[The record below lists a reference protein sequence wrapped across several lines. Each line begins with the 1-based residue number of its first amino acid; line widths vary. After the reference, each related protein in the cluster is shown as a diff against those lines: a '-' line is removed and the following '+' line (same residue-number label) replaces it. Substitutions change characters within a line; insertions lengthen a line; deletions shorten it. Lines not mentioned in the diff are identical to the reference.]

1 MPPGQPLRMVCK
13 AHPDLNA
20 AVRGDEVVLVRADPS
35 DKYQDWIQDYD
46 NVGRVTDQQGR
57 RAFALVN
64 VATGKALVHHR
75 EELQLDGYT
84 GHDRVEISKL
94 WSLGVQF
101 DDGFCEIRNV
111 TDTTST
117 INVQERR
124 RKEPKV
130 GLFRY
135 SRKTEG
141 IYDYTVW
148 KIVPITSES
157 DP

>member
-13 AHPDLNA
+13 AHPDMNA
-20 AVRGDEVVLVRADPS
+20 AVRGDQVVLVRADPS
-35 DKYQDWIQDYD
+35 DKSQDWIQDHD

-64 VATGKALVHHR
+64 VATGKALVHHS
-75 EELQLDGYT
+75 EELQLADYT

-111 TDTTST
+111 TDITST
-117 INVQERR
+117 INADEIDGEEAR
-124 RKEPKV
+124 V

-135 SRKTEG
+135 SRNSEG

-148 KIVPITSES
+148 KIVPTTSE
-157 DP
+157 